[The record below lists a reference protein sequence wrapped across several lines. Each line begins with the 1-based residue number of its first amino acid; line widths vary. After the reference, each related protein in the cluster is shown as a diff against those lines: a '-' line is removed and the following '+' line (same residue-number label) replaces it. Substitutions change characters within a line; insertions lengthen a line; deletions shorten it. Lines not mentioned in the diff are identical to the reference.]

1 MTPGAGSL
9 YDELAARALRQ
20 PRLPAILAPDRRT
33 LTFERLKRQ
42 IDDSVHRLRA
52 FGIRRNDRVALVLPN
67 GPEATVAL
75 IAVASCASSAP
86 LNPAYRATE
95 LRSYLRDLKPAA
107 IIRQDAMHS
116 ATGEV
121 AEEWYP
127 GYPPFSRD
135 SPRSRPFRS
144 RRSRLVSGRGRRF
157 RSA

>member
-1 MTPGAGSL
+1 MLGAAASL
-9 YDELAARALRQ
+9 YDELATRALRQ
-20 PRLPAILAPDRRT
+20 PGLPAILAPNRKT

-52 FGIRRNDRVALVLPN
+52 FGIRRNDRVALLLPN
-67 GPEATVAL
+67 GPEAVVAH

-121 AEEWYP
+121 AGEL
-127 GYPPFSRD
+127 GNRSPFCPADES
-135 SPRSRPFRS
+135 
-144 RRSRLVSGRGRRF
+144 
-157 RSA
+157 